1 MYAGD
6 CLSDPEGFMPNPITS
21 GQWPEYA
28 TQESSLAPQEVTGAM
43 VGTGVSQYV
52 TWNYCVTF
60 GGGCIALFPFMGV
73 ALTSACY
80 GPACCPPPTVTSIS
94 PNVWFA
100 GTTYSNVVLTG
111 TNFIAPANATAAC
124 PANTVSVSTPSGA
137 QVALGA
143 VTVNSPT
150 QIVIATVTPPAN
162 EITETATVAVSGQP
176 LTPIVASQTI
186 TAQIIAACPP
196 PTVASVTPNTWFAG
210 QTTNNVTI
218 AGTNFVTTA
227 AATAACPASTVSVA
241 TPSGAVVA
249 LGAVTVNSPT
259 QITIATVAPPA
270 NETAE
275 TATVTVSGNPAAT
288 ATVQIQALGATI
300 TDTGNIMNGIVTVKL
315 TAPSGT
321 TGDLN
326 LILNGS
332 DNSGLEL
339 SQIPFTALAPGSQDL
354 KLTFDTILP
363 GIYPMADGT
372 WNAMLPGTS
381 TAQTV
386 NIQDYTLPTPWTYF
400 RKIFYTQYN
409 IPHESACSGGD
420 EDAWLVS
427 TAVVKGKTTC
437 NFTKIKLN
445 AQFIAAMWMNGTGID
460 LDGDTLKNAAAVN
473 LGDNQICAGQYPPG
487 AIGHTRSYGNTFEV
501 LGSLTGSCNTTL
513 IPDQSVAMPCTQVG
527 NQCPVAVLSSVQALN
542 CGDQLNLDSGDY
554 VTASTRTV
562 ADKCP
567 YCSVTSPF
575 SDVNSPM
582 YGADGHIDAFSSST
596 SCNGRA
602 VGTPGFFYTSYLTN

>member
-186 TAQIIAACPP
+186 TAQIFNE
-196 PTVASVTPNTWFAG
+196 PTITLDRIDLMDVKATGTPN
-210 QTTNNVTI
+210 VT
-218 AGTNFVTTA
+218 GTSDSSAF
-227 AATAACPASTVSVA
+227 SYLSVSVE
-241 TPSGAVVA
+241 G
-249 LGAVTVNSPT
+249 
-259 QITIATVAPPA
+259 ATVATIGYA
-270 NETAE
+270 
-275 TATVTVSGNPAAT
+275 SGSNAQSNPT
-288 ATVQIQALGATI
+288 FFQLTEPDNSCTGGVPCPGGLETI
-300 TDTGNIMNGIVTVKL
+300 TANYMIDGLYSADKSFNVPTFGMSCYSTALESDYGLPPNGCRPITL
-315 TAPSGT
+315 FRTRYSGT
-321 TGDLN
+321 VINPGSLKGMYCLSFVEDVILN
-326 LILNGS
+326 LGSGILNNGTAVQKVNGS
-332 DNSGLEL
+332 IGPTPDGK
-339 SQIPFTALAPGSQDL
+339 IHT
-354 KLTFDTILP
+354 
-363 GIYPMADGT
+363 ADG
-372 WNAMLPGTS
+372 PVPVPF
-381 TAQTV
+381 QTV
-386 NIQDYTLPTPWTYF
+386 ARDPAI
-400 RKIFYTQYN
+400 
-409 IPHESACSGGD
+409 IPRYAGVLMD
-420 EDAWLVS
+420 LDQV
-427 TAVVKGKTTC
+427 
-437 NFTKIKLN
+437 
-445 AQFIAAMWMNGTGID
+445 GTGIAADDTGKKGYITGYRLD
-460 LDGDTLKNAAAVN
+460 LYKGQGISACAHN
-473 LGDNQICAGQYPPG
+473 DNI
-487 AIGHTRSYGNTFEV
+487 
-501 LGSLTGSCNTTL
+501 
-513 IPDQSVAMPCTQVG
+513 M
-527 NQCPVAVLSSVQALN
+527 
-542 CGDQLNLDSGDY
+542 
-554 VTASTRTV
+554 
-562 ADKCP
+562 
-567 YCSVTSPF
+567 
-575 SDVNSPM
+575 
-582 YGADGHIDAFSSST
+582 
-596 SCNGRA
+596 A
-602 VGTPGFFYTSYLTN
+602 VGACTPATSGCPTSAIQ